1 MIAWSSAWSIGRTP
15 VVYTIVGAFMVW
27 IGAVAAMVAAG

>member
-1 MIAWSSAWSIGRTP
+1 MIALSSAWSVGRTP

-27 IGAVAAMVAAG
+27 IGAVAAMVAVG